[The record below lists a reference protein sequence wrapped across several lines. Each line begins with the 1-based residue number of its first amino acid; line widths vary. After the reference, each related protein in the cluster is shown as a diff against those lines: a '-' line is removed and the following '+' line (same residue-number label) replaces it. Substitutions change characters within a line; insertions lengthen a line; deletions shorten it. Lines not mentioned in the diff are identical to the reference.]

1 MALST
6 LIRTPVFAG
15 RFFSQQVLKY
25 GSVSCMQRP
34 LASMV
39 PISQHAFKEVT
50 QTPIINSVRS
60 FRTSPVSLSG
70 EKPHDHSK
78 LWVIEKGVAALM
90 VPLLPLGLLIPN
102 KLFDSAIAILI
113 CAHSFWGLEAM
124 VVEYVR
130 VLLFGPFLPKV
141 AMGVVYFV
149 TVTMLGGL
157 FYLIFNDIG
166 LCRAFWRI
174 WRNMR
179 KPKGLEAIAID
190 YVRASVVGPILP
202 KIALGLVYLISIAML
217 GGLFYIIGH
226 DDGLANTIK
235 QIWAIKSDRQKS

>member
-25 GSVSCMQRP
+25 G
-34 LASMV
+34 
-39 PISQHAFKEVT
+39 
-50 QTPIINSVRS
+50 SVRS

-179 KPKGLEAIAID
+179 KPK
-190 YVRASVVGPILP
+190 YTHSKKR
-202 KIALGLVYLISIAML
+202 KC
-217 GGLFYIIGH
+217 
-226 DDGLANTIK
+226 
-235 QIWAIKSDRQKS
+235 